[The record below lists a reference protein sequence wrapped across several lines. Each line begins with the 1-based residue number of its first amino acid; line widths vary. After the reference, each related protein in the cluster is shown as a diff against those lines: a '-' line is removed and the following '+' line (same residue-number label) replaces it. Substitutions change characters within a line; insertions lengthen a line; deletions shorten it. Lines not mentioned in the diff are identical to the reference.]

1 MLSLDKLSIKGFKSF
16 VEPTDFEVK
25 NGLTGIVGPNGCGKS
40 NIVEAIRFGL
50 GEVSAKQLR
59 GKEID
64 DLIFNGTDTRPSWN
78 LAEVGLFINLDGSE
92 LENKYQ
98 SKQIEISRK
107 IHRGEGSSSYING
120 KEVRLKDIQL
130 LFADA
135 STSARS
141 TSIVS
146 QGRIGAITQAKPE
159 DRKMVLEEA
168 AGILGLQSRRH
179 DSELRL
185 KGANNNLLR
194 VEDVI
199 KTYEEQLAVLKKQS
213 KEAERFR
220 NISSLIKNAEAS
232 VFYVKRNNL
241 QKIIKTLNEDKNK
254 IQIRLAEFQGDV
266 SLKDQAYE
274 DLKVRIPPMREKS
287 YSLNSELER
296 LNMTVDNLKQEELR
310 FEEHKVNL
318 EHRVNQLETDL
329 GVEDQQHKETNIK
342 ITEINKEIEELSS
355 KDFDS
360 VSDNNIGQSD
370 KSLLNN
376 ISFDKKYENAVA
388 AIFGKELLASLDK
401 DEVFYWTENILNVQN
416 ASFSFECKLAS
427 DLIKSPQRI
436 INKLNNVAIV
446 ENKVEGHENHKNLK
460 VGQAIVDIEG
470 NLWRWDGLFI
480 SSSYESN
487 ISSILSELKEKR
499 LNDLK
504 KQVVEWQRI
513 LEITDQKIHD
523 LKERI
528 KTAKEELEIS
538 QNNPGDIDSKRQFL
552 LNKIKELDEE
562 KKLFDNQLQ
571 EQENL
576 LETLSKDLRNKEQN
590 YSVVKE
596 ELIRKESEISNYTNN
611 LNQLALSCREKINV
625 DLMNLENEI
634 EKFKKD
640 EELESAEKRVIRL
653 VSERERI
660 GAVNLLAEDEYSKLR
675 EKVNETIKD
684 KNEIQESIEKLHE
697 AINKI
702 NKEGVSRLRDAFK
715 IVNENFER
723 LFTKLFGGGKAY
735 LKLIQNDEDPLN
747 SGLEI
752 FASPPG
758 KKMQNITLL
767 SGGEQALTA
776 ISLLFAVFIANPSP
790 FCILDEVDAPLDD
803 NNVDRFCSMVEEIQ
817 KKVQTK
823 FIVITHNRMTMSR
836 VDRLYGVTMPEEGV
850 SQIVSVE
857 LEEAV
862 KFAAD
867 AE

>member
-16 VEPTDFEVK
+16 VEPTDFEIK

-40 NIVEAIRFGL
+40 NIVEAVRFGL

-64 DLIFNGTDTRPSWN
+64 DLIFNGTDSRPSWN
-78 LAEVGLFINLDGSE
+78 IAEVGLFVNIEGSD
-92 LENKYQ
+92 LENKFE
-98 SKQIEISRK
+98 SKQLEIARK
-107 IHRGEGSSSYING
+107 IWRGEGTNSFING

-179 DSELRL
+179 DAELRL

-199 KTYEEQLAVLKKQS
+199 ETYEEQLAILTKQA

-220 NISSLIKNAEAS
+220 NISTLIKNAEAS
-232 VFYVKRNNL
+232 VFFVKRNDL
-241 QKIIKTLNEDKNK
+241 QLIIEKLNEEKDKIK
-254 IQIRLAEFQGDV
+254 IKLADFQGDV
-266 SLKDQAYE
+266 SIQDQAYE
-274 DLKVRIPPMREKS
+274 DLKVKIPPMREKS
-287 YSLNSELER
+287 YSLNSELDR
-296 LNMTVDNLKQEELR
+296 LNMTVENLKQEELR
-310 FEEHKVNL
+310 FEEHKINL
-318 EHRVNQLETDL
+318 EHRVKQLNQDL
-329 GVEDQQHKETNIK
+329 QIEQKQFEDTNNKIK
-342 ITEINKEIEELSS
+342 TIKKDIEDLSS
-355 KDFDS
+355 KEFEAENRDS
-360 VSDNNIGQSD
+360 PINQSD

-388 AIFGKELLASLDK
+388 AIFGKELLASLEPD
-401 DEVFYWTENILNVQN
+401 DIYYWSEYLGENVTKKFNFN
-416 ASFSFECKLAS
+416 CELAS
-427 DLIKSPQRI
+427 NVIKAPNQV
-436 INKLNNVAIV
+436 INKLENVAIV
-446 ENKVEGHENHKNLK
+446 STKKEGTENHSKIDI
-460 VGQAIVDIEG
+460 GQAIVDLEG

-480 SSSYESN
+480 SSSYEAN
-487 ISSILSELKEKR
+487 ISTILSELKEKR

-504 KQVVEWQRI
+504 KQIIEWERI
-513 LEITDQKIHD
+513 LEVTNQKTED
-523 LKERI
+523 LNQRI
-528 KTAKEELEIS
+528 KTTKEELEVS
-538 QNNPGDIDSKRQFL
+538 ENNPGDIDSKRQFL
-552 LNKIKELDEE
+552 LNKINQLDGE
-562 KKLFDNQLQ
+562 KKLFDNELQ

-576 LETLSKDLRNKEQN
+576 LEKLSKELRSKEQN

-596 ELIRKESEISNYTNN
+596 ELIRKESEISNYSNN
-611 LNQLALSCREKINV
+611 LAQLTQSCREKINV
-625 DLMNLENEI
+625 DLLNLENEV

-640 EELESAEKRVIRL
+640 EDLETAEKRVSRL
-653 VSERERI
+653 NAERERI
-660 GAVNLLAEDEYSKLR
+660 GAVNLLAEDEYFKLR
-675 EKVNETIKD
+675 EKVDETIKD
-684 KNEIQESIEKLHE
+684 KNEIQESIEKLHD

-702 NKEGVSRLRDAFK
+702 NKEGVTRLKDAFK

-752 FASPPG
+752 FASPHG

-776 ISLLFAVFIANPSP
+776 ISLLFAVFMANPSP

-803 NNVDRFCSMVEEIQ
+803 NNVDRFCSMVEEISE
-817 KKVQTK
+817 KVQTK
-823 FIVITHNRMTMSR
+823 FIIITHNRMTMSR
-836 VDRLYGVTMPEEGV
+836 VDRLYGVTMPEEGI

-862 KFAAD
+862 KY

>member
-16 VEPTDFEVK
+16 VEPTDFEIK

-40 NIVEAIRFGL
+40 NIVEAVRFGL

-64 DLIFNGTDTRPSWN
+64 DLIFNGTDSRPSWN
-78 LAEVGLFINLDGSE
+78 IAEVGLFVNIEGSD
-92 LENKYQ
+92 LENKFE
-98 SKQIEISRK
+98 SKQLEIARK
-107 IHRGEGSSSYING
+107 IWRGEGTNSFING

-179 DSELRL
+179 DAELRL

-199 KTYEEQLAVLKKQS
+199 ETYEEQLAILKKQA

-220 NISSLIKNAEAS
+220 NISTLIKNAEAS
-232 VFYVKRNNL
+232 VFFVKRNDL
-241 QKIIKTLNEDKNK
+241 QLIIEKLNEEKDKIK
-254 IQIRLAEFQGDV
+254 IKLADFQGDV
-266 SLKDQAYE
+266 SIQDQAYE
-274 DLKVRIPPMREKS
+274 DLKVKIPPMREKS
-287 YSLNSELER
+287 YSLNSELDR
-296 LNMTVDNLKQEELR
+296 LNMTVENLKQEELR
-310 FEEHKVNL
+310 FEEHKINL
-318 EHRVNQLETDL
+318 EHRVKQLNQDL
-329 GVEDQQHKETNIK
+329 QIEQKQFEDTNNKIK
-342 ITEINKEIEELSS
+342 TIKKDIEDLSS
-355 KDFDS
+355 KEFEAENRDS
-360 VSDNNIGQSD
+360 PINQSD

-388 AIFGKELLASLDK
+388 AIFGKELLASLEPD
-401 DEVFYWTENILNVQN
+401 DIYYWSEYLGENVTKKFNFN
-416 ASFSFECKLAS
+416 CELAS
-427 DLIKSPQRI
+427 NVIKAPNQV
-436 INKLNNVAIV
+436 INKLENVAIV
-446 ENKVEGHENHKNLK
+446 STKKEGTENHSKIDI
-460 VGQAIVDIEG
+460 GQAIVDLEG

-480 SSSYESN
+480 SSSYEAN
-487 ISSILSELKEKR
+487 ISTILSELKEKR

-504 KQVVEWQRI
+504 KQIIEWERI
-513 LEITDQKIHD
+513 LEVTNQKTED
-523 LKERI
+523 LNQRI
-528 KTAKEELEIS
+528 KTTKEELEVS
-538 QNNPGDIDSKRQFL
+538 ENNPGDIDSKRQFL
-552 LNKIKELDEE
+552 LNKINQLDGE
-562 KKLFDNQLQ
+562 KKLFDNELQ

-576 LETLSKDLRNKEQN
+576 LEKLSKELRSKEQN

-596 ELIRKESEISNYTNN
+596 ELIRKESEISNYSNN
-611 LNQLALSCREKINV
+611 LAQLTQSCREKINV
-625 DLMNLENEI
+625 DLLNLENEV

-640 EELESAEKRVIRL
+640 EDLETAEKRVSRL
-653 VSERERI
+653 NAERERI
-660 GAVNLLAEDEYSKLR
+660 GAVNLLAEDEYVKLR
-675 EKVNETIKD
+675 EKVDETIKD

-702 NKEGVSRLRDAFK
+702 NKEGVTRLKDAFK

-776 ISLLFAVFIANPSP
+776 ISLLFAVFMANPSP

-803 NNVDRFCSMVEEIQ
+803 NNVDRFCSMVEEISE
-817 KKVQTK
+817 KVQTK
-823 FIVITHNRMTMSR
+823 FIIITHNRMTMSR
-836 VDRLYGVTMPEEGV
+836 VDRLYGVTMPEEGI

-862 KFAAD
+862 KY

>member
-16 VEPTDFEVK
+16 VEPTEFEIK
-25 NGLTGIVGPNGCGKS
+25 TGLTGIVGPNGCGKS

-64 DLIFNGTDTRPSWN
+64 DLIFNGTDNRPSWN
-78 LAEVGLFINLDGSE
+78 LAEVGLFVNIDGSD
-92 LENKYQ
+92 LENKFE
-98 SKQIEISRK
+98 SKSLEIARK
-107 IHRGEGSSSYING
+107 IWRGEGTNSYING

-185 KGANNNLLR
+185 KAATNNLLR

-220 NISSLIKNAEAS
+220 NISTLIKNAEAS
-232 VFYVKRNNL
+232 VFFVKRNQIQTIL
-241 QKIIKTLNEDKNK
+241 QKLESEKNEIKIK
-254 IQIRLAEFQGDV
+254 LADFQGDV
-266 SLKDQAYE
+266 SSQDQAFE
-274 DLKVRIPPMREKS
+274 DLKVKIPPMREKS
-287 YSLNSELER
+287 YSLNSELDR
-296 LNMTVDNLKQEELR
+296 LNMTVENLKQEELR
-310 FEEHKVNL
+310 FEEHKTNL
-318 EHRVNQLETDL
+318 EHRVKQLQQDL
-329 GVEDQQHKETNIK
+329 EVENKQNNDTKAKIQEITN
-342 ITEINKEIEELSS
+342 EINDLSS

-360 VSDNNIGQSD
+360 NPEKTIGQSD
-370 KSLLNN
+370 RSLLNN
-376 ISFDKKYENAVA
+376 ISFEKEYENSVA

-401 DEVFYWTENILNVQN
+401 DEVFYWSENIVEEVKSSFDFPCIV
-416 ASFSFECKLAS
+416 ASEI
-427 DLIKSPQRI
+427 IKAPDRI
-436 INKLNNVAIV
+436 SNKLKNVAIV
-446 ENKVEGHENHKNLK
+446 EDLSKGYEFHKNLK
-460 VGQAIVDIEG
+460 PGQAIVDKEG
-470 NLWRWDGLFI
+470 NLWRWDGLFV
-480 SSSYESN
+480 SSSYEAN

-504 KQVVEWQRI
+504 KQI
-513 LEITDQKIHD
+513 LEWERISEITVQKIND
-523 LKERI
+523 LNDRI
-528 KTAKEELEIS
+528 KTAKEELDIS

-552 LNKIKELDEE
+552 LNKIKELEEE
-562 KKLFDNQLQ
+562 KKLFDNELQ
-571 EQENL
+571 EKENL
-576 LETLSKDLRNKEQN
+576 LEQLSKELRNKEQN
-590 YSVVKE
+590 FSVVKE
-596 ELIRKESEISNYTNN
+596 DLIRKESEISNFNNN
-611 LNQLALSCREKINV
+611 LQQLINLCREKINV
-625 DLMNLENEI
+625 DLLNLENEI
-634 EKFKKD
+634 EKLKKD
-640 EELESAEKRVIRL
+640 EDLETAEKRVMRL
-653 VSERERI
+653 VAERERI
-660 GAVNLLAEDEYSKLR
+660 GAVNLLAEDEYTKLR
-675 EKVNETIKD
+675 EKVNDTIKD
-684 KNEIQESIEKLHE
+684 KNEIQESIEKLHD

-702 NKEGVSRLRDAFK
+702 NKEGVSRLRDAFQ

-735 LKLIQNDEDPLN
+735 LKLVQNDEDPLN

-803 NNVDRFCSMVEEIQ
+803 NNVDRFCSMVEEISQ
-817 KKVQTK
+817 KVQTK
-823 FIVITHNRMTMSR
+823 FIIITHNRMTMSR

-857 LEEAV
+857 LEEAIQY
-862 KFAAD
+862 

>member
-1 MLSLDKLSIKGFKSF
+1 LLSLDKLSIKGFKSF
-16 VEPTDFEVK
+16 VEPTEFEIK
-25 NGLTGIVGPNGCGKS
+25 SGLTGIVGPNGCGKS

-64 DLIFNGTDTRPSWN
+64 DLIFNGTDNRPSWN
-78 LAEVGLFINLDGSE
+78 LAEVGLFVNIDGTD
-92 LENKYQ
+92 LENKFE
-98 SKQIEISRK
+98 SKSLEIARK
-107 IHRGEGSSSYING
+107 IWRGEGTNSYING

-185 KGANNNLLR
+185 KAATNNLLR

-199 KTYEEQLAVLKKQS
+199 QTYEEQLAILKKQS

-220 NISSLIKNAEAS
+220 SISTLIKNAEAS
-232 VFYVKRNNL
+232 VFYVKRNQIQATLQNL
-241 QKIIKTLNEDKNK
+241 EDEKNK
-254 IQIRLAEFQGDV
+254 IKIKLADYQGDV
-266 SLKDQAYE
+266 SSQDQAFE
-274 DLKVRIPPMREKS
+274 DLKVKIPPMREKS
-287 YSLNSELER
+287 YSLNSELDR
-296 LNMTVDNLKQEELR
+296 LNMTVENLKQEELR
-310 FEEHKVNL
+310 FEEHKTNL
-318 EHRVNQLETDL
+318 EHRVKQLQKDLEVENKQNNDTKSKIQEITD
-329 GVEDQQHKETNIK
+329 
-342 ITEINKEIEELSS
+342 EINDLSS
-355 KDFDS
+355 TDFDS
-360 VSDNNIGQSD
+360 NPEKTIGKTD
-370 KSLLNN
+370 RSLLNN
-376 ISFDKKYENAVA
+376 ISFEKEYENSVA

-401 DEVFYWTENILNVQN
+401 DEVFYWSENIDQEIS
-416 ASFSFECKLAS
+416 ASFDFPCKVAS
-427 DLIKSPQRI
+427 KIIKAPNRI
-436 INKLNNVAIV
+436 TNKLNNVAII
-446 ENKVEGHENHKNLK
+446 EDSSKGNEFHKHLK
-460 VGQAIVDIEG
+460 PGQAIVDKEG
-470 NLWRWDGLFI
+470 NLWRWDGLFV

-504 KQVVEWQRI
+504 KQIKEWERI
-513 LEITDQKIHD
+513 SEITVQKIND
-523 LKERI
+523 LNERI
-528 KTAKEELEIS
+528 KTATEELDIS

-552 LNKIKELDEE
+552 LNKIKELEEE
-562 KKLFDNQLQ
+562 KKLFDNELQ
-571 EQENL
+571 EKENL
-576 LETLSKDLRNKEQN
+576 LDQLSKELRNKEQN
-590 YSVVKE
+590 FSVVKE
-596 ELIRKESEISNYTNN
+596 DLIRKESEISNFNNN
-611 LNQLALSCREKINV
+611 LQQLANSCREKINV
-625 DLMNLENEI
+625 DLLNLENEI
-634 EKFKKD
+634 DKLKKD
-640 EELESAEKRVIRL
+640 EDLETAEKRVMRL
-653 VSERERI
+653 VTERERI
-660 GAVNLLAEDEYSKLR
+660 GAVNLLAEDEYAKLR
-675 EKVNETIKD
+675 EKVNDTIKD
-684 KNEIQESIEKLHE
+684 KNEIQESIEKLHD

-702 NKEGVSRLRDAFK
+702 NKEGVLRLRDAFQ

-723 LFTKLFGGGKAY
+723 LFTKLFGGGKAH
-735 LKLIQNDEDPLN
+735 LKLIQDDEDPLN

-803 NNVDRFCSMVEEIQ
+803 NNVDRFCSMVEEISE
-817 KKVQTK
+817 KVQTK
-823 FIVITHNRMTMSR
+823 FIIITHNRMTMSR
-836 VDRLYGVTMPEEGV
+836 VDRLYGVTMPEEGI

-862 KFAAD
+862 KY

>member
-16 VEPTDFEVK
+16 VEPTEFEIK
-25 NGLTGIVGPNGCGKS
+25 TGLTGIVGPNGCGKS

-64 DLIFNGTDTRPSWN
+64 DLIFNGTDNRPSWN
-78 LAEVGLFINLDGSE
+78 LAEVGLFVNIDGSD
-92 LENKYQ
+92 LENKFE
-98 SKQIEISRK
+98 SKSLEIARK
-107 IHRGEGSSSYING
+107 IWRGEGTNSYING
-120 KEVRLKDIQL
+120 KEVRLKDVQL

-185 KGANNNLLR
+185 KAATNNLLR

-220 NISSLIKNAEAS
+220 NISTLIKNAEAS
-232 VFYVKRNNL
+232 VFFVKRNQIQTIL
-241 QKIIKTLNEDKNK
+241 QKLESEKNEIKIK
-254 IQIRLAEFQGDV
+254 LADFQGDV
-266 SLKDQAYE
+266 SSQDQAFE
-274 DLKVRIPPMREKS
+274 DLKVKIPPMREKS
-287 YSLNSELER
+287 YSLNSELDR
-296 LNMTVDNLKQEELR
+296 LNMTVENLKQEELR
-310 FEEHKVNL
+310 FEEHKTNL
-318 EHRVNQLETDL
+318 EHRVKQLQQDL
-329 GVEDQQHKETNIK
+329 EVENKQNNDTKAKIQEITN
-342 ITEINKEIEELSS
+342 EINDLSS

-360 VSDNNIGQSD
+360 NPEKTIGQSD
-370 KSLLNN
+370 RSLLNN
-376 ISFDKKYENAVA
+376 ISFEKEYENSVA

-401 DEVFYWTENILNVQN
+401 DDVFYWSENTVEEVKSSFNFPCIV
-416 ASFSFECKLAS
+416 ASEI
-427 DLIKSPQRI
+427 IKAPDRI
-436 INKLNNVAIV
+436 SNKLKNVAII
-446 ENKVEGHENHKNLK
+446 EDLSKGYEFHKNLK
-460 VGQAIVDIEG
+460 PGQAIVDKEG
-470 NLWRWDGLFI
+470 NLWRWDGLFV
-480 SSSYESN
+480 SSSYEAN

-504 KQVVEWQRI
+504 KQI
-513 LEITDQKIHD
+513 LEWERISEITVQKIND
-523 LKERI
+523 LNDRI
-528 KTAKEELEIS
+528 KTAKEELDIS

-552 LNKIKELDEE
+552 LNKIKELEEE
-562 KKLFDNQLQ
+562 KKLFDNELQ
-571 EQENL
+571 EKENL
-576 LETLSKDLRNKEQN
+576 LEQLSKELRNKEQN
-590 YSVVKE
+590 FSVVKE
-596 ELIRKESEISNYTNN
+596 DLIRKESEISNFNNN
-611 LNQLALSCREKINV
+611 LQQLINSCREKINV
-625 DLMNLENEI
+625 DLLNLENEI
-634 EKFKKD
+634 EKLKKD
-640 EELESAEKRVIRL
+640 EDLETAEKRVMRL
-653 VSERERI
+653 VAERERI
-660 GAVNLLAEDEYSKLR
+660 GAVNLLAEDEYIKLR
-675 EKVNETIKD
+675 EKVNDTIKD
-684 KNEIQESIEKLHE
+684 KNEIQESIEKLHD

-702 NKEGVSRLRDAFK
+702 NKEGVSRLRDAFQ

-735 LKLIQNDEDPLN
+735 LKLVQNDEDPLN

-803 NNVDRFCSMVEEIQ
+803 NNVDRFCSMVEEISQ
-817 KKVQTK
+817 KVQTK
-823 FIVITHNRMTMSR
+823 FIIITHNRMTMSR

-857 LEEAV
+857 LEEAIQY
-862 KFAAD
+862 

>member
-16 VEPTDFEVK
+16 VEPTEFEIK
-25 NGLTGIVGPNGCGKS
+25 TGLTGIVGPNGCGKS

-64 DLIFNGTDTRPSWN
+64 DLIFNGTDNRPSWN
-78 LAEVGLFINLDGSE
+78 LAEVGLFVNIDGSD
-92 LENKYQ
+92 LENKFE
-98 SKQIEISRK
+98 SKSLEIARK
-107 IHRGEGSSSYING
+107 IWRGEGTNSYING

-185 KGANNNLLR
+185 KAATNNLLR

-220 NISSLIKNAEAS
+220 NISTLIKNAEAS
-232 VFYVKRNNL
+232 VFFVKRNQIQTFLKKLENEKNEI
-241 QKIIKTLNEDKNK
+241 KIK
-254 IQIRLAEFQGDV
+254 LADFQGDV
-266 SLKDQAYE
+266 SSQDQAFE
-274 DLKVRIPPMREKS
+274 DLKVKIPPMREKS
-287 YSLNSELER
+287 YSLNSELDR
-296 LNMTVDNLKQEELR
+296 LNMTVENLKQEELR
-310 FEEHKVNL
+310 FEEHKTNL
-318 EHRVNQLETDL
+318 EHRVKQLQQDL
-329 GVEDQQHKETNIK
+329 EVENKQNNDTKAKIQEITN
-342 ITEINKEIEELSS
+342 EINDLSS

-360 VSDNNIGQSD
+360 NPEKTIGQSD
-370 KSLLNN
+370 RSLLNN
-376 ISFDKKYENAVA
+376 ISFEKEYENSVA

-401 DEVFYWTENILNVQN
+401 DEVFYWSENIVEEVKSSFDFPCIV
-416 ASFSFECKLAS
+416 ASEI
-427 DLIKSPQRI
+427 IKAPDRI
-436 INKLNNVAIV
+436 SNKLKNVAII
-446 ENKVEGHENHKNLK
+446 EDLSKGYEFHKNLK
-460 VGQAIVDIEG
+460 PGQAIVDKEG
-470 NLWRWDGLFI
+470 NLWRWDGLFV
-480 SSSYESN
+480 SSSYEAN

-504 KQVVEWQRI
+504 KQI
-513 LEITDQKIHD
+513 LEWERISEITVQKIND
-523 LKERI
+523 LNDRI
-528 KTAKEELEIS
+528 KTAKEELDIS

-552 LNKIKELDEE
+552 LNKIKELEEE
-562 KKLFDNQLQ
+562 KKLFDNELQ
-571 EQENL
+571 EKENL
-576 LETLSKDLRNKEQN
+576 LEQLSKELRNKEQN
-590 YSVVKE
+590 FSVVKE
-596 ELIRKESEISNYTNN
+596 DLIRKESEISNFNNN
-611 LNQLALSCREKINV
+611 LQQLINLCREKINV
-625 DLMNLENEI
+625 DLLNLENEI
-634 EKFKKD
+634 EKLKKD
-640 EELESAEKRVIRL
+640 EDLETAEKRVMRL
-653 VSERERI
+653 VAERERI
-660 GAVNLLAEDEYSKLR
+660 GAVNLLAEDEYTKLR
-675 EKVNETIKD
+675 EKVNDTIKD
-684 KNEIQESIEKLHE
+684 KNEIQESIEKLHD

-702 NKEGVSRLRDAFK
+702 NKEGVSRLRDAFQ

-735 LKLIQNDEDPLN
+735 LKLVQNDEDPLN

-803 NNVDRFCSMVEEIQ
+803 NNVDRFCSMVEEISQ
-817 KKVQTK
+817 KVQTK
-823 FIVITHNRMTMSR
+823 FIIITHNRMTMSR

-857 LEEAV
+857 LEEAIQY
-862 KFAAD
+862 

>member
-16 VEPTDFEVK
+16 VEPTEFEIK
-25 NGLTGIVGPNGCGKS
+25 SGLTGIVGPNGCGKS

-64 DLIFNGTDTRPSWN
+64 DLIFNGTDNRPSWN
-78 LAEVGLFINLDGSE
+78 LAEVGLFVNIDGTD
-92 LENKYQ
+92 LENKFE
-98 SKQIEISRK
+98 SKSLEIARK
-107 IHRGEGSSSYING
+107 IWRGEGTNSYING

-185 KGANNNLLR
+185 KAATNNLLR

-199 KTYEEQLAVLKKQS
+199 QTYEEQLAILKKQS

-220 NISSLIKNAEAS
+220 SISTLIKNAEAS
-232 VFYVKRNNL
+232 VFYVKRNQIQATLQNL
-241 QKIIKTLNEDKNK
+241 EDEKNK
-254 IQIRLAEFQGDV
+254 IKIKLADYQGDV
-266 SLKDQAYE
+266 SSQDQAFE
-274 DLKVRIPPMREKS
+274 DLKVKIPPMREKS
-287 YSLNSELER
+287 YSLNSELDR
-296 LNMTVDNLKQEELR
+296 LNMTVENLKQEELR
-310 FEEHKVNL
+310 FEEHKTNL
-318 EHRVNQLETDL
+318 EHRVKQLQKDLEVENKQNNDTKSKIQEITD
-329 GVEDQQHKETNIK
+329 
-342 ITEINKEIEELSS
+342 EINDLSS
-355 KDFDS
+355 TDFDS
-360 VSDNNIGQSD
+360 NPEKTIGKTD
-370 KSLLNN
+370 RSLLNN
-376 ISFDKKYENAVA
+376 ISFEKEYENSVA

-401 DEVFYWTENILNVQN
+401 DEVFYWSENIDQEIS
-416 ASFSFECKLAS
+416 ASFDFPCKVAS
-427 DLIKSPQRI
+427 KIIKAPNRI
-436 INKLNNVAIV
+436 TNKLNNVAII
-446 ENKVEGHENHKNLK
+446 EDSSKGNEFHKHLK
-460 VGQAIVDIEG
+460 PGQAIVDKEG
-470 NLWRWDGLFI
+470 NLWRWDGLFV

-504 KQVVEWQRI
+504 KQI
-513 LEITDQKIHD
+513 LEWERISEITIQKIND
-523 LKERI
+523 LNDRI
-528 KTAKEELEIS
+528 KTAKEELDIS

-552 LNKIKELDEE
+552 LNKIKDLTEE
-562 KKLFDNQLQ
+562 KRLFDNELQ
-571 EQENL
+571 EKENL
-576 LETLSKDLRNKEQN
+576 LEQLSKDLRNKEQN
-590 YSVVKE
+590 FSVVKE
-596 ELIRKESEISNYTNN
+596 DLIRKESEISNFNNN
-611 LNQLALSCREKINV
+611 LQQLILSCREKINV
-625 DLMNLENEI
+625 DLLNLENEI
-634 EKFKKD
+634 DKLKKD
-640 EELESAEKRVIRL
+640 EDLETAEKRVIRL
-653 VSERERI
+653 VTERERI
-660 GAVNLLAEDEYSKLR
+660 GAVNLLAEDEYTKLR
-675 EKVNETIKD
+675 EKVNDTIKD
-684 KNEIQESIEKLHE
+684 KNEIQESIEKLHD

-702 NKEGVSRLRDAFK
+702 NKEGVSRLRDAFQ

-803 NNVDRFCSMVEEIQ
+803 NNVDRFCSMVEEISE
-817 KKVQTK
+817 KVQTK
-823 FIVITHNRMTMSR
+823 FIIITHNRMTMSR

-862 KFAAD
+862 KY

>member
-16 VEPTDFEVK
+16 VEPTEFEIK
-25 NGLTGIVGPNGCGKS
+25 TGLTGIVGPNGCGKS

-64 DLIFNGTDTRPSWN
+64 DLIFNGTDNRPSWN
-78 LAEVGLFINLDGSE
+78 LAEVGLFVNIDGSD
-92 LENKYQ
+92 LENKFE
-98 SKQIEISRK
+98 SKSLEIARK
-107 IHRGEGSSSYING
+107 IWRGEGTNSYING

-185 KGANNNLLR
+185 KAATNNLLR

-220 NISSLIKNAEAS
+220 NISTLIKNAEAS
-232 VFYVKRNNL
+232 VFFVKRNQIQTIL
-241 QKIIKTLNEDKNK
+241 QKLENEKNEIKIK
-254 IQIRLAEFQGDV
+254 LADFQGDV
-266 SLKDQAYE
+266 SSQDQAFE
-274 DLKVRIPPMREKS
+274 DLKVKIPPMREKS
-287 YSLNSELER
+287 YSLNSELDR
-296 LNMTVDNLKQEELR
+296 LNMTVENLKQEELR
-310 FEEHKVNL
+310 FEEHKTNL
-318 EHRVNQLETDL
+318 EHRVKQLQQDL
-329 GVEDQQHKETNIK
+329 EVENKQNNDTKAKIQEITN
-342 ITEINKEIEELSS
+342 EINDLSS

-360 VSDNNIGQSD
+360 NPEKTIGQSD
-370 KSLLNN
+370 RSLLNN
-376 ISFDKKYENAVA
+376 ISFEKEYENSVA

-401 DEVFYWTENILNVQN
+401 DEVFYWSENTVEEVKSSFNFPCIV
-416 ASFSFECKLAS
+416 ASEI
-427 DLIKSPQRI
+427 IKAPDRI
-436 INKLNNVAIV
+436 SNKLKNVAII
-446 ENKVEGHENHKNLK
+446 EDLSKGYEFHKNLK
-460 VGQAIVDIEG
+460 PGQAIVDKEG
-470 NLWRWDGLFI
+470 NLWRWDGLFV
-480 SSSYESN
+480 SSSYEAN

-504 KQVVEWQRI
+504 KQI
-513 LEITDQKIHD
+513 LEWERISEITVQKIND
-523 LKERI
+523 LNDRI
-528 KTAKEELEIS
+528 KTAKEELDIS

-552 LNKIKELDEE
+552 LNKIKELEEE
-562 KKLFDNQLQ
+562 KKLFDNELQ
-571 EQENL
+571 EKENL
-576 LETLSKDLRNKEQN
+576 LEQLSKELRNKEQN
-590 YSVVKE
+590 FSVVKE
-596 ELIRKESEISNYTNN
+596 DLIRKESEISNFNNN
-611 LNQLALSCREKINV
+611 LQQLINLCHEKINV
-625 DLMNLENEI
+625 DLLNLENEI
-634 EKFKKD
+634 EKLKKD
-640 EELESAEKRVIRL
+640 EDLETAEKRVMRL
-653 VSERERI
+653 VAERERI
-660 GAVNLLAEDEYSKLR
+660 GAVNLLAEDEYTKLR
-675 EKVNETIKD
+675 EKVNDTIKD
-684 KNEIQESIEKLHE
+684 KNEIQESIEKLHD

-702 NKEGVSRLRDAFK
+702 NKEGVSRLRDAFQ

-735 LKLIQNDEDPLN
+735 LKLVQNDEDPLN

-803 NNVDRFCSMVEEIQ
+803 NNVDRFCSMVEEISQ
-817 KKVQTK
+817 KVQTK
-823 FIVITHNRMTMSR
+823 FIIITHNRMTMSR

-857 LEEAV
+857 LEEAIQY
-862 KFAAD
+862 

>member
-16 VEPTDFEVK
+16 VEPTDFEIK

-40 NIVEAIRFGL
+40 NIVEAVRFGL

-64 DLIFNGTDTRPSWN
+64 DLIFNGTDSRPSWN
-78 LAEVGLFINLDGSE
+78 IAEVGLFVNIEGSD
-92 LENKYQ
+92 LENKFE
-98 SKQIEISRK
+98 SKQLEIARK
-107 IHRGEGSSSYING
+107 IWRGEGTNSFING

-168 AGILGLQSRRH
+168 AGILGLHSRRH
-179 DSELRL
+179 DAELRL

-199 KTYEEQLAVLKKQS
+199 ETYEEQLAILKKQA

-220 NISSLIKNAEAS
+220 NISTLIKNAEAS
-232 VFYVKRNNL
+232 VFFVKRNDL
-241 QKIIKTLNEDKNK
+241 QLIIEKLNEEKDKIK
-254 IQIRLAEFQGDV
+254 IKLADFQGDV
-266 SLKDQAYE
+266 SIQDQAYE
-274 DLKVRIPPMREKS
+274 DLKVKIPPMREKS
-287 YSLNSELER
+287 YSLNSELDR
-296 LNMTVDNLKQEELR
+296 LNMTLENLKQEELR
-310 FEEHKVNL
+310 FEEHKINL
-318 EHRVNQLETDL
+318 EHRVKQLNQDL
-329 GVEDQQHKETNIK
+329 QIEQKQFEDTNNKIK
-342 ITEINKEIEELSS
+342 TIKKDIEDLSS
-355 KDFDS
+355 KEFEAENRDS
-360 VSDNNIGQSD
+360 PINQSD

-388 AIFGKELLASLDK
+388 AIFGKELLASLEPD
-401 DEVFYWTENILNVQN
+401 DIYYWSEYLGENVTKKFNFN
-416 ASFSFECKLAS
+416 CELAS
-427 DLIKSPQRI
+427 NVIKAPNQV
-436 INKLNNVAIV
+436 INKLENVAIV
-446 ENKVEGHENHKNLK
+446 STKKEGTENHSKIDI
-460 VGQAIVDIEG
+460 GQAIVDLEG

-480 SSSYESN
+480 SSSYEAN
-487 ISSILSELKEKR
+487 ISTILSELKEKR

-504 KQVVEWQRI
+504 KQIIEWERI
-513 LEITDQKIHD
+513 LEVTNQKTGD
-523 LKERI
+523 LNQRI
-528 KTAKEELEIS
+528 KTTKEELEVS
-538 QNNPGDIDSKRQFL
+538 ENNPGDIDSKRQFL
-552 LNKIKELDEE
+552 LNKIYQLDGE
-562 KKLFDNQLQ
+562 KKLFDNELQ

-576 LETLSKDLRNKEQN
+576 LEKLSKELRSKEQN

-596 ELIRKESEISNYTNN
+596 ELIRKESEISNYSNN
-611 LNQLALSCREKINV
+611 LAQLTQSCREKINV
-625 DLMNLENEI
+625 DLLNLENEV

-640 EELESAEKRVIRL
+640 EDLETAEKRVLRL
-653 VSERERI
+653 NAERERI
-660 GAVNLLAEDEYSKLR
+660 GAVNLLAEDEYVKLR
-675 EKVNETIKD
+675 EKVDETIKD

-702 NKEGVSRLRDAFK
+702 NKEGVTRLKDAFK

-776 ISLLFAVFIANPSP
+776 ISLLFAVFMANPSP

-803 NNVDRFCSMVEEIQ
+803 NNVDRFCSMVEEISE
-817 KKVQTK
+817 KVQTK
-823 FIVITHNRMTMSR
+823 FIIITHNRMTMSR
-836 VDRLYGVTMPEEGV
+836 VDRLYGVTMPEEGI

-862 KFAAD
+862 KY

>member
-16 VEPTDFEVK
+16 VEPTEFEIK
-25 NGLTGIVGPNGCGKS
+25 SGLTGIVGPNGCGKS

-64 DLIFNGTDTRPSWN
+64 DLIFNGTDIKPSWN
-78 LAEVGLFINLDGSE
+78 LAEVGLFINIDGTD
-92 LENKYQ
+92 LENKFE
-98 SKQIEISRK
+98 SKSLEIARK
-107 IHRGEGSSSYING
+107 IWRGEGTSSYING

-185 KGANNNLLR
+185 KAATNNLLR

-199 KTYEEQLAVLKKQS
+199 TTYEEQLAILKKQS

-220 NISSLIKNAEAS
+220 NISTLIKNAEAS
-232 VFYVKRNNL
+232 VFYVKRNQIQTIL
-241 QKIIKTLNEDKNK
+241 QKLENEKNEIKIK
-254 IQIRLAEFQGDV
+254 LADFQGDV
-266 SLKDQAYE
+266 SSQDQAFE
-274 DLKVRIPPMREKS
+274 DLKVKIPPMREKS
-287 YSLNSELER
+287 YSLNSELDR
-296 LNMTVDNLKQEELR
+296 LNMTVENLKQEELR
-310 FEEHKVNL
+310 FEEHKTNL
-318 EHRVNQLETDL
+318 EHRVKQLYQDL
-329 GVEDQQHKETNIK
+329 EVENKQNNDTQAK
-342 ITEINKEIEELSS
+342 IQEITKEINDLSS
-355 KDFDS
+355 KDFESNPEKS
-360 VSDNNIGQSD
+360 VGQSD
-370 KSLLNN
+370 RSLLNN
-376 ISFDKKYENAVA
+376 ISFEKEYENSVA

-401 DEVFYWTENILNVQN
+401 DEVFYWSENIVNEVRSSFDFPCKA
-416 ASFSFECKLAS
+416 ASEI
-427 DLIKSPQRI
+427 IKAPDRI
-436 INKLNNVAIV
+436 TNKLNNVAIV
-446 ENKVEGHENHKNLK
+446 EDLSKGYEFHKNLK
-460 VGQAIVDIEG
+460 PGQALVDKEG

-480 SSSYESN
+480 SSSYEAN
-487 ISSILSELKEKR
+487 ISTILSELKEKR

-504 KQVVEWQRI
+504 KQI
-513 LEITDQKIHD
+513 LEWERISEITIQKIND
-523 LKERI
+523 LNDRI
-528 KTAKEELEIS
+528 KTAKEELDMS

-552 LNKIKELDEE
+552 LNKIKDLAEE
-562 KKLFDNQLQ
+562 KKLFDNDLQ
-571 EQENL
+571 EKENL
-576 LETLSKDLRNKEQN
+576 LEQLSKELRNKEQN
-590 YSVVKE
+590 FSVVKE
-596 ELIRKESEISNYTNN
+596 DLIRKESEISNFNNN
-611 LNQLALSCREKINV
+611 LQQLIHSCREKINV
-625 DLMNLENEI
+625 DLLNLENEI
-634 EKFKKD
+634 EKLKKD
-640 EELESAEKRVIRL
+640 EDIETAEKRVMRL
-653 VSERERI
+653 VTERERI
-660 GAVNLLAEDEYSKLR
+660 GAVNLLAEDEYTKLR
-675 EKVNETIKD
+675 EKVNDTIKD
-684 KNEIQESIEKLHE
+684 KNEIQESIEKLHD

-702 NKEGVSRLRDAFK
+702 NKEGVSRLRDAFQ

-735 LKLIQNDEDPLN
+735 LKLVQDDEDPLN

-803 NNVDRFCSMVEEIQ
+803 NNVDRFCSMVEEISQ
-817 KKVQTK
+817 KVQTK
-823 FIVITHNRMTMSR
+823 FIIITHNRMTMSR

-857 LEEAV
+857 LEEAIQY
-862 KFAAD
+862 

>member
-16 VEPTDFEVK
+16 VEPTEFEIK
-25 NGLTGIVGPNGCGKS
+25 SGLTGIVGPNGCGKS

-64 DLIFNGTDTRPSWN
+64 DLIFNGTDNRASWN
-78 LAEVGLFINLDGSE
+78 LAEVGLFVNIDGTD
-92 LENKYQ
+92 LENKFE
-98 SKQIEISRK
+98 SKSLEIARK
-107 IHRGEGSSSYING
+107 IWRGEGTNSYING

-185 KGANNNLLR
+185 KAATNNLLR

-199 KTYEEQLAVLKKQS
+199 QTYEEQLAILKKQS

-220 NISSLIKNAEAS
+220 NISTLIKNAEAS
-232 VFYVKRNNL
+232 VFYVKRNQIQTTLQNL
-241 QKIIKTLNEDKNK
+241 EDEKNK
-254 IQIRLAEFQGDV
+254 IKIKLADYQGDV
-266 SLKDQAYE
+266 SSQDQAFE
-274 DLKVRIPPMREKS
+274 DLKVKIPPMREKS
-287 YSLNSELER
+287 YSLNSELDR
-296 LNMTVDNLKQEELR
+296 LNMTVENLKQEELR
-310 FEEHKVNL
+310 FEEHKINL
-318 EHRVNQLETDL
+318 EHRVKQLQKDL
-329 GVEDQQHKETNIK
+329 EVENKQNNDTKAKIQEITN
-342 ITEINKEIEELSS
+342 EINDLSS
-355 KDFDS
+355 TDFES
-360 VSDNNIGQSD
+360 NPEKTIGKTD
-370 KSLLNN
+370 RSLLNN
-376 ISFDKKYENAVA
+376 ISFDKEYENSVA

-401 DEVFYWTENILNVQN
+401 DEIFYWSEYIDQEIS
-416 ASFSFECKLAS
+416 ASFDFPCKVAS
-427 DLIKSPQRI
+427 EIIKAPNRI
-436 INKLNNVAIV
+436 TNKLNNVAVI
-446 ENKVEGHENHKNLK
+446 EDSSKGNEFHKHLK
-460 VGQAIVDIEG
+460 PGQAIVDKDG
-470 NLWRWDGLFI
+470 NLWRWDGLFV
-480 SSSYESN
+480 SSSYEAN

-504 KQVVEWQRI
+504 KQI
-513 LEITDQKIHD
+513 LEWERISELTVQKIND
-523 LKERI
+523 LNERI
-528 KTAKEELEIS
+528 KTASEELDIS

-552 LNKIKELDEE
+552 LNKIKELEEE
-562 KKLFDNQLQ
+562 KKLFDNELQ
-571 EQENL
+571 EKENL
-576 LETLSKDLRNKEQN
+576 LDQLSKELRNKEQN
-590 YSVVKE
+590 FSVVKE
-596 ELIRKESEISNYTNN
+596 DLIRKESEISNFNNN
-611 LNQLALSCREKINV
+611 LQQLANSCREKINA
-625 DLMNLENEI
+625 DLLNLENEI
-634 EKFKKD
+634 EKLKKD
-640 EELESAEKRVIRL
+640 EDLETAEKRVLRL
-653 VSERERI
+653 VTERERI
-660 GAVNLLAEDEYSKLR
+660 GAVNLLAEDEYTKLR
-675 EKVNETIKD
+675 EKVNDTIKD

-702 NKEGVSRLRDAFK
+702 NKEGVLRLRDAFQ

-723 LFTKLFGGGKAY
+723 LFTKLFGGGKAH

-803 NNVDRFCSMVEEIQ
+803 NNVDRFCSMVEEISE
-817 KKVQTK
+817 KVQTK
-823 FIVITHNRMTMSR
+823 FIIITHNRMTMSR
-836 VDRLYGVTMPEEGV
+836 VDRLYGVTMPEEGI

-862 KFAAD
+862 KY

>member
-16 VEPTDFEVK
+16 VEPTEFEIK
-25 NGLTGIVGPNGCGKS
+25 TGLTGIVGPNGCGKS

-64 DLIFNGTDTRPSWN
+64 DLIFNGTDNRPSWN
-78 LAEVGLFINLDGSE
+78 LAEVGLFVNIDGSD
-92 LENKYQ
+92 LEKKFE
-98 SKQIEISRK
+98 SKSLEIARK
-107 IHRGEGSSSYING
+107 IWRGEGTNSYING

-185 KGANNNLLR
+185 KAATNNLLR

-199 KTYEEQLAVLKKQS
+199 KTYEEQLAILKKQS

-220 NISSLIKNAEAS
+220 NISTLIKNAEAS
-232 VFYVKRNNL
+232 VFFVKRNQIQTIL
-241 QKIIKTLNEDKNK
+241 QKLENEKNEIKIK
-254 IQIRLAEFQGDV
+254 LADFQGDV
-266 SLKDQAYE
+266 SSQDQAFE
-274 DLKVRIPPMREKS
+274 DLKVKIPPMREKS
-287 YSLNSELER
+287 YSLNSELDR
-296 LNMTVDNLKQEELR
+296 LNMTVENLKQEELR
-310 FEEHKVNL
+310 FEEHKTNL
-318 EHRVNQLETDL
+318 EHRVKQLQQDL
-329 GVEDQQHKETNIK
+329 EVENKQNNDTKAKIQEITN
-342 ITEINKEIEELSS
+342 EINDLSS

-360 VSDNNIGQSD
+360 NPEKTIGQSD
-370 KSLLNN
+370 RSLLNN
-376 ISFDKKYENAVA
+376 ISFEKEYENSVA

-401 DEVFYWTENILNVQN
+401 DEVFYWSENIVEEVNSSFDFPCIV
-416 ASFSFECKLAS
+416 ASEI
-427 DLIKSPQRI
+427 IKAPDRI
-436 INKLNNVAIV
+436 SNKLKNVAII
-446 ENKVEGHENHKNLK
+446 EDLSKGYEFHKNLK
-460 VGQAIVDIEG
+460 PGQAIVDKEG
-470 NLWRWDGLFI
+470 NLWRWDGLFV
-480 SSSYESN
+480 SSSYEAN

-504 KQVVEWQRI
+504 KQI
-513 LEITDQKIHD
+513 LEWERISEITVQKIND
-523 LKERI
+523 LNDRI
-528 KTAKEELEIS
+528 KTAKEELDIS

-552 LNKIKELDEE
+552 LNKIKELEEE
-562 KKLFDNQLQ
+562 KKLFDNELQ
-571 EQENL
+571 EKENL
-576 LETLSKDLRNKEQN
+576 LEQLSKELRNKEQN
-590 YSVVKE
+590 FSVVKE
-596 ELIRKESEISNYTNN
+596 DLIRKESEISNFNNN
-611 LNQLALSCREKINV
+611 LQQLINLCREKINV
-625 DLMNLENEI
+625 DLLNLENEI
-634 EKFKKD
+634 EKLKKD
-640 EELESAEKRVIRL
+640 EDLEIAEKRVMRL
-653 VSERERI
+653 LAERERI
-660 GAVNLLAEDEYSKLR
+660 GAVNLLAEDEYTKLR
-675 EKVNETIKD
+675 EKVNDTIKD
-684 KNEIQESIEKLHE
+684 KNEIQESIEKLHD

-702 NKEGVSRLRDAFK
+702 NKEGVSRLRDAFQ

-735 LKLIQNDEDPLN
+735 LKLVQNDEDPLN

-803 NNVDRFCSMVEEIQ
+803 NNVDRFCSMVEEISQ
-817 KKVQTK
+817 KVQTK
-823 FIVITHNRMTMSR
+823 FIIITHNRMTMSR

-857 LEEAV
+857 LEEAIQY
-862 KFAAD
+862 

>member
-1 MLSLDKLSIKGFKSF
+1 LLSLDKLSIKGFKSF
-16 VEPTDFEVK
+16 VEPTEFEIK
-25 NGLTGIVGPNGCGKS
+25 SGLTGIVGPNGCGKS

-64 DLIFNGTDTRPSWN
+64 DLIFNGTDNRPSWN
-78 LAEVGLFINLDGSE
+78 LAEVGLFVNIDGTD
-92 LENKYQ
+92 LENKFE
-98 SKQIEISRK
+98 SKSLEIARK
-107 IHRGEGSSSYING
+107 IWRGEGTNSYING

-185 KGANNNLLR
+185 KAATNNLLR

-199 KTYEEQLAVLKKQS
+199 QTYEEQLAILKKQS

-220 NISSLIKNAEAS
+220 SISTLIKNAEAS
-232 VFYVKRNNL
+232 VFYVKRNQIQATLQNL
-241 QKIIKTLNEDKNK
+241 EDEKNK
-254 IQIRLAEFQGDV
+254 IKIKLADYQGDV
-266 SLKDQAYE
+266 SSQDQAFE
-274 DLKVRIPPMREKS
+274 DLKVKIPPMREKS
-287 YSLNSELER
+287 YSLNSELDR
-296 LNMTVDNLKQEELR
+296 LNMTVENLKQEELR
-310 FEEHKVNL
+310 FEEHKTNL
-318 EHRVNQLETDL
+318 EHRVKQLQKDLEVENKQNNDTKSKIQEITD
-329 GVEDQQHKETNIK
+329 
-342 ITEINKEIEELSS
+342 EINDLSS
-355 KDFDS
+355 TDFDS
-360 VSDNNIGQSD
+360 NPEKTIGKTD
-370 KSLLNN
+370 RSLLNN
-376 ISFDKKYENAVA
+376 ISFEKEYENSVA

-401 DEVFYWTENILNVQN
+401 DEVFYWSENIDQEIS
-416 ASFSFECKLAS
+416 ASFDFPCKVAS
-427 DLIKSPQRI
+427 KIIKAPNRI
-436 INKLNNVAIV
+436 TNKLNNVAII
-446 ENKVEGHENHKNLK
+446 EDSSKGNEFHKHLK
-460 VGQAIVDIEG
+460 PGQAIVDKEG
-470 NLWRWDGLFI
+470 NLWRWDGLFV

-504 KQVVEWQRI
+504 KQIKEWERI
-513 LEITDQKIHD
+513 SEITVQKIND
-523 LKERI
+523 LNERI
-528 KTAKEELEIS
+528 KTATEELDIS

-552 LNKIKELDEE
+552 LNKIKELEEE
-562 KKLFDNQLQ
+562 KKLFDNELQ
-571 EQENL
+571 EKENL
-576 LETLSKDLRNKEQN
+576 LDQLSKELRNKEQN
-590 YSVVKE
+590 FSVVKE
-596 ELIRKESEISNYTNN
+596 DLIRKESEISNFNNN
-611 LNQLALSCREKINV
+611 LQQLANSCREKINV
-625 DLMNLENEI
+625 DLLNLENEI
-634 EKFKKD
+634 EKLKKD
-640 EELESAEKRVIRL
+640 EDLETAEKRVMRL
-653 VSERERI
+653 VTERERI
-660 GAVNLLAEDEYSKLR
+660 GAVNLLAEDEYTKLR
-675 EKVNETIKD
+675 EKVNDTIKD
-684 KNEIQESIEKLHE
+684 KNEIQESIEKLHD

-702 NKEGVSRLRDAFK
+702 NKEGVLRLRDAFQ

-723 LFTKLFGGGKAY
+723 LFTKLFGGGKAH
-735 LKLIQNDEDPLN
+735 LKLIQDDEDPLN

-803 NNVDRFCSMVEEIQ
+803 NNVDRFCSMVEEISE
-817 KKVQTK
+817 KVQTK
-823 FIVITHNRMTMSR
+823 FIIITHNRMTMSR

-857 LEEAV
+857 LEEAA
-862 KFAAD
+862 KY

>member
-16 VEPTDFEVK
+16 VEPTEFEIK
-25 NGLTGIVGPNGCGKS
+25 SGLTGVVGPNGCGKS

-64 DLIFNGTDTRPSWN
+64 DLIFNGTDNRPSWN
-78 LAEVGLFINLDGSE
+78 LAEVGLFVNIDGTD
-92 LENKYQ
+92 LENKFE
-98 SKQIEISRK
+98 SKSLEIARK
-107 IHRGEGSSSYING
+107 IWRGEGTNSYING

-185 KGANNNLLR
+185 KAATNNLLR

-199 KTYEEQLAVLKKQS
+199 TTYEEQLAILKKQS

-220 NISSLIKNAEAS
+220 NISTLIKNAEAS
-232 VFYVKRNNL
+232 VFYVKRNQIQNIL
-241 QKIIKTLNEDKNK
+241 QKLEDEKNK
-254 IQIRLAEFQGDV
+254 IKIKLADFQGDV
-266 SLKDQAYE
+266 SSQDQAFE
-274 DLKVRIPPMREKS
+274 NLKVKIPPMREKS
-287 YSLNSELER
+287 YSLNSELDR
-296 LNMTVDNLKQEELR
+296 LNMTFENLKQEELR
-310 FEEHKVNL
+310 FEEHKTNL
-318 EHRVNQLETDL
+318 EHRVKQLQQDL
-329 GVEDQQHKETNIK
+329 EVENKQNNDTKAKIQEITN
-342 ITEINKEIEELSS
+342 EINDLSS
-355 KDFDS
+355 KEFDS
-360 VSDNNIGQSD
+360 NPEKTIGQSD
-370 KSLLNN
+370 RSLLNN
-376 ISFDKKYENAVA
+376 ISFKKEYENSVA

-401 DEVFYWTENILNVQN
+401 DEVFYWSENIVEEVNSSFDFPCIV
-416 ASFSFECKLAS
+416 ASEI
-427 DLIKSPQRI
+427 IKAPGRI
-436 INKLNNVAIV
+436 SNKLKNVAII
-446 ENKVEGHENHKNLK
+446 EDLSKGYEFHKNLK
-460 VGQAIVDIEG
+460 PGQAIVDKEG
-470 NLWRWDGLFI
+470 NLWRWDGLFV
-480 SSSYESN
+480 SSSYEAN

-504 KQVVEWQRI
+504 KQI
-513 LEITDQKIHD
+513 LEWERISEITVQKIND
-523 LKERI
+523 LNDRI
-528 KTAKEELEIS
+528 KTAKEELDIS

-552 LNKIKELDEE
+552 LNKIKELEEE
-562 KKLFDNQLQ
+562 KKLFDNELQ
-571 EQENL
+571 EKENL
-576 LETLSKDLRNKEQN
+576 LEQLSKELRNKEQN
-590 YSVVKE
+590 FSVVKE
-596 ELIRKESEISNYTNN
+596 DLIRKESEISNFNNN
-611 LNQLALSCREKINV
+611 LQQLINSCREKINV
-625 DLMNLENEI
+625 DLLNLENEI
-634 EKFKKD
+634 EKLKKD
-640 EELESAEKRVIRL
+640 EDLETAEKRVMRL
-653 VSERERI
+653 VAERERI
-660 GAVNLLAEDEYSKLR
+660 GAVNLLAEDEYTKLR
-675 EKVNETIKD
+675 EKVNDTIKD
-684 KNEIQESIEKLHE
+684 KNEIQESIEKLHD

-702 NKEGVSRLRDAFK
+702 NKEGVSRLRDAFQ

-735 LKLIQNDEDPLN
+735 LKLVQNDEDPLN

-803 NNVDRFCSMVEEIQ
+803 NNVDRFCSMVEEISQ
-817 KKVQTK
+817 KIQTK
-823 FIVITHNRMTMSR
+823 FIIITHNRMTMSR

-857 LEEAV
+857 LEEAIQY
-862 KFAAD
+862 

>member
-16 VEPTDFEVK
+16 VEPTEFEIK
-25 NGLTGIVGPNGCGKS
+25 TGLTGIVGPNGCGKS

-64 DLIFNGTDTRPSWN
+64 DLIFNGTDNRPSWN
-78 LAEVGLFINLDGSE
+78 LAEVGLFVNIDGSD
-92 LENKYQ
+92 LENKFE
-98 SKQIEISRK
+98 SKSLEIARK
-107 IHRGEGSSSYING
+107 IWRGEGTNSYING

-185 KGANNNLLR
+185 KAATNNLLR

-220 NISSLIKNAEAS
+220 NISTLIKNAEAS
-232 VFYVKRNNL
+232 VFFVKRNQIQTIL
-241 QKIIKTLNEDKNK
+241 QKLENEKNEIKIK
-254 IQIRLAEFQGDV
+254 LADFQGDV
-266 SLKDQAYE
+266 SSQDQAFE
-274 DLKVRIPPMREKS
+274 DLKVKIPPMREKS
-287 YSLNSELER
+287 YSLNSELDR
-296 LNMTVDNLKQEELR
+296 LNMTVENLKQEELR
-310 FEEHKVNL
+310 FEEHKTNL
-318 EHRVNQLETDL
+318 EHRVKQLQQDL
-329 GVEDQQHKETNIK
+329 EVENKQNNDTKAKIQEITN
-342 ITEINKEIEELSS
+342 EINDLSS

-360 VSDNNIGQSD
+360 NPEKTIGQSD
-370 KSLLNN
+370 RSLLNN
-376 ISFDKKYENAVA
+376 ISFEKEYENSVA

-401 DEVFYWTENILNVQN
+401 DDVFYWSENTVEEVKSSFNFPCIV
-416 ASFSFECKLAS
+416 ASEI
-427 DLIKSPQRI
+427 IKAPDRI
-436 INKLNNVAIV
+436 SNKLKNVAII
-446 ENKVEGHENHKNLK
+446 EDLSKGYEFHKNLK
-460 VGQAIVDIEG
+460 PGQAIVDKEG
-470 NLWRWDGLFI
+470 NLWRWDGLFV
-480 SSSYESN
+480 SSSYEAN

-504 KQVVEWQRI
+504 KQI
-513 LEITDQKIHD
+513 LEWERISEITVQKIND
-523 LKERI
+523 LNDRI
-528 KTAKEELEIS
+528 KTAKEELDIS

-552 LNKIKELDEE
+552 LNKIKELEEE
-562 KKLFDNQLQ
+562 KRLFDNELQ
-571 EQENL
+571 EKENL
-576 LETLSKDLRNKEQN
+576 LEQLSKELRNKEQN
-590 YSVVKE
+590 FSVVKE
-596 ELIRKESEISNYTNN
+596 DLIRKESEISNFNNN
-611 LNQLALSCREKINV
+611 LQQLINLCREKINV
-625 DLMNLENEI
+625 DLLNLENEI
-634 EKFKKD
+634 EKLKKD
-640 EELESAEKRVIRL
+640 EDLETAEKRVMRL
-653 VSERERI
+653 VAERERI
-660 GAVNLLAEDEYSKLR
+660 GAVNLLAEDEYTKLR
-675 EKVNETIKD
+675 EKVNDTIKD
-684 KNEIQESIEKLHE
+684 KNEIQESIEKLHD

-702 NKEGVSRLRDAFK
+702 NKEGVSRLRDAFQ

-735 LKLIQNDEDPLN
+735 LKLVQNDEDPLN

-803 NNVDRFCSMVEEIQ
+803 NNVDRFCSMVEEISQ
-817 KKVQTK
+817 KVQTK
-823 FIVITHNRMTMSR
+823 FIIITHNRMTMSR

-857 LEEAV
+857 LEEAIQY
-862 KFAAD
+862 

>member
-16 VEPTDFEVK
+16 VEPTEFEIK
-25 NGLTGIVGPNGCGKS
+25 TGLTGIVGPNGCGKS

-64 DLIFNGTDTRPSWN
+64 DLIFNGTDNRPSWN
-78 LAEVGLFINLDGSE
+78 LAEVGLFVNIDGSD
-92 LENKYQ
+92 LENKFE
-98 SKQIEISRK
+98 SKSLEIARK
-107 IHRGEGSSSYING
+107 IWRGEGTNSYING

-185 KGANNNLLR
+185 KAATNNLLR

-220 NISSLIKNAEAS
+220 NISTLIKNAEAS
-232 VFYVKRNNL
+232 VFFVKRNQIQTIL
-241 QKIIKTLNEDKNK
+241 QKLESEKNEIKIK
-254 IQIRLAEFQGDV
+254 LADFQGDV
-266 SLKDQAYE
+266 SSQDQAFE
-274 DLKVRIPPMREKS
+274 DLKVKIPPMREKS
-287 YSLNSELER
+287 YSLNSELDR
-296 LNMTVDNLKQEELR
+296 LNMTVENLKQEELR
-310 FEEHKVNL
+310 FEEHKTNL
-318 EHRVNQLETDL
+318 EHRVKQLQQDL
-329 GVEDQQHKETNIK
+329 EVENKQNNDTKAKIQEITN
-342 ITEINKEIEELSS
+342 EINDLSS

-360 VSDNNIGQSD
+360 NPEKTIGQSD
-370 KSLLNN
+370 RSLLNN
-376 ISFDKKYENAVA
+376 ISFEKEYENSVA

-401 DEVFYWTENILNVQN
+401 DEVFYWSENIVEEVNCSFDFPCIV
-416 ASFSFECKLAS
+416 ASEI
-427 DLIKSPQRI
+427 IKAPDRI
-436 INKLNNVAIV
+436 SNKLKNVAII
-446 ENKVEGHENHKNLK
+446 EDLSKGYEFHKNLK
-460 VGQAIVDIEG
+460 PGQAIVDKEG
-470 NLWRWDGLFI
+470 NLWRWDGLFV
-480 SSSYESN
+480 SSSYEAN

-504 KQVVEWQRI
+504 KQI
-513 LEITDQKIHD
+513 LEWERISEITVQKIND
-523 LKERI
+523 LNDRI
-528 KTAKEELEIS
+528 KTAKEELDIS

-552 LNKIKELDEE
+552 LNKIKELEEE
-562 KKLFDNQLQ
+562 KKLFDNELQ
-571 EQENL
+571 EKENL
-576 LETLSKDLRNKEQN
+576 LEQLSKELRNKEQN
-590 YSVVKE
+590 FSVVKE
-596 ELIRKESEISNYTNN
+596 DLIRKESEISNFNNN
-611 LNQLALSCREKINV
+611 LQQLINLCREKINV
-625 DLMNLENEI
+625 DLLNLENEI
-634 EKFKKD
+634 EKLKKD
-640 EELESAEKRVIRL
+640 EDLETAEKRVMRL
-653 VSERERI
+653 VAERERI
-660 GAVNLLAEDEYSKLR
+660 GAVNLLAEDEYIKLR
-675 EKVNETIKD
+675 EKVNDTIKD
-684 KNEIQESIEKLHE
+684 KNEIQESIEKLHD

-702 NKEGVSRLRDAFK
+702 NKEGVSRLRDAFQ

-735 LKLIQNDEDPLN
+735 LKLVQNDEDPLN

-803 NNVDRFCSMVEEIQ
+803 NNVDRFCSMVEEISQ
-817 KKVQTK
+817 KVQTK
-823 FIVITHNRMTMSR
+823 FIIITHNRMTMSR

-857 LEEAV
+857 LEEAIQY
-862 KFAAD
+862 

>member
-16 VEPTDFEVK
+16 VEPTDFEIK

-64 DLIFNGTDTRPSWN
+64 DLIFNGTDNRPSWN
-78 LAEVGLFINLDGSE
+78 IAEVGLFVNIEGND
-92 LENKYQ
+92 LENKFE
-98 SKQIEISRK
+98 SKQLEIARK
-107 IHRGEGSSSYING
+107 IWRGEGTNSFING

-179 DSELRL
+179 DAELRL

-199 KTYEEQLAVLKKQS
+199 ETYEEQLAILKKQA

-220 NISSLIKNAEAS
+220 NISTLIKNAEAS
-232 VFYVKRNNL
+232 VFFVKRNDL
-241 QKIIKTLNEDKNK
+241 QPIIEKLNEEKDKIK
-254 IQIRLAEFQGDV
+254 IKLADFQGDV
-266 SLKDQAYE
+266 SIQDQAYE
-274 DLKVRIPPMREKS
+274 DLKVKIPPMREKS
-287 YSLNSELER
+287 YSLNSELDR
-296 LNMTVDNLKQEELR
+296 LNMTVENLKQEELR
-310 FEEHKVNL
+310 FEEHKINL
-318 EHRVNQLETDL
+318 EHRVKQLNQDL
-329 GVEDQQHKETNIK
+329 QIEQKQFEDTNNKIK
-342 ITEINKEIEELSS
+342 TIKKDIEDLSS
-355 KDFDS
+355 KEFEAENRDS
-360 VSDNNIGQSD
+360 PINQSD

-388 AIFGKELLASLDK
+388 AIFGKELLASLEPD
-401 DEVFYWTENILNVQN
+401 DIYYWSEYLGENVTKKFNFN
-416 ASFSFECKLAS
+416 CELAS
-427 DLIKSPQRI
+427 NVIKAPNQV
-436 INKLNNVAIV
+436 INKLENVAIV
-446 ENKVEGHENHKNLK
+446 STKKEGTENHSKIDI
-460 VGQAIVDIEG
+460 GQAIVDLEG

-480 SSSYESN
+480 SSSYEAN
-487 ISSILSELKEKR
+487 ISTILSELKEKR

-504 KQVVEWQRI
+504 KQIIEWERI
-513 LEITDQKIHD
+513 LEVTNQKTED
-523 LKERI
+523 LNQRI
-528 KTAKEELEIS
+528 KTTKEELEVS
-538 QNNPGDIDSKRQFL
+538 ENNPGDIDSKRQFL
-552 LNKIKELDEE
+552 LNKINQLDGE
-562 KKLFDNQLQ
+562 KKLFDNELQ

-576 LETLSKDLRNKEQN
+576 LEKLSKELRSKEQN

-596 ELIRKESEISNYTNN
+596 ELIRKESEISNYSNN
-611 LNQLALSCREKINV
+611 LAQLTQSCREKINV
-625 DLMNLENEI
+625 DLLNLENEV

-640 EELESAEKRVIRL
+640 EDLETAEKRVSRL
-653 VSERERI
+653 NAERERI
-660 GAVNLLAEDEYSKLR
+660 GAVNLLAEDEYVKLR
-675 EKVNETIKD
+675 EKVDETIKD

-702 NKEGVSRLRDAFK
+702 NKEGVTRLKDAFK

-776 ISLLFAVFIANPSP
+776 ISLLFAVFMANPSP

-803 NNVDRFCSMVEEIQ
+803 NNVDRFCSMVEEISE
-817 KKVQTK
+817 KVQTK
-823 FIVITHNRMTMSR
+823 FIIITHNRMTMSR
-836 VDRLYGVTMPEEGV
+836 VDRLYGVTMPEEGI

-862 KFAAD
+862 KY

>member
-16 VEPTDFEVK
+16 VEPTEFEIK
-25 NGLTGIVGPNGCGKS
+25 SGLTGIVGPNGCGKS

-64 DLIFNGTDTRPSWN
+64 DLIFNGTDNRASWN
-78 LAEVGLFINLDGSE
+78 LAEVGLFVNIDGTD
-92 LENKYQ
+92 LENKFE
-98 SKQIEISRK
+98 SKSLEIARK
-107 IHRGEGSSSYING
+107 IWRGEGTNSYING

-185 KGANNNLLR
+185 KAATNNLLR

-199 KTYEEQLAVLKKQS
+199 QTYEEQLAILKKQS

-220 NISSLIKNAEAS
+220 NISTLIKNAEAS
-232 VFYVKRNNL
+232 VFYVKRNQIQTTL
-241 QKIIKTLNEDKNK
+241 QSLEDEKNK
-254 IQIRLAEFQGDV
+254 IKIKLADYQGDV
-266 SLKDQAYE
+266 SSQDQAFE
-274 DLKVRIPPMREKS
+274 DLKVKIPPMREKS
-287 YSLNSELER
+287 YSLNSELDR
-296 LNMTVDNLKQEELR
+296 LNMTVENLKQEELR
-310 FEEHKVNL
+310 FEEHKINL
-318 EHRVNQLETDL
+318 EHRVKQLQKDL
-329 GVEDQQHKETNIK
+329 EVENKQNNDTKAKIQEITN
-342 ITEINKEIEELSS
+342 EINDLSS
-355 KDFDS
+355 TDFES
-360 VSDNNIGQSD
+360 NPKKTIGKTD
-370 KSLLNN
+370 RSLLNN
-376 ISFDKKYENAVA
+376 ISFDKEYENSVA

-401 DEVFYWTENILNVQN
+401 DEVFYWSENIDQEIS
-416 ASFSFECKLAS
+416 ASFDFPCKVAS
-427 DLIKSPQRI
+427 EIIKAPNRI
-436 INKLNNVAIV
+436 TNKLNNVAVI
-446 ENKVEGHENHKNLK
+446 EDSSKGNEFHKHLK
-460 VGQAIVDIEG
+460 PGQAIVDKDG
-470 NLWRWDGLFI
+470 NLWRWDGLFV
-480 SSSYESN
+480 SSSYEAN

-504 KQVVEWQRI
+504 KQI
-513 LEITDQKIHD
+513 LEWERISELTVQKIND
-523 LKERI
+523 LNERI
-528 KTAKEELEIS
+528 KTALEELDIS

-552 LNKIKELDEE
+552 LNKIKELEEE
-562 KKLFDNQLQ
+562 KKLFDNELQ
-571 EQENL
+571 EKENL
-576 LETLSKDLRNKEQN
+576 LDQLSKELRNKEQN
-590 YSVVKE
+590 FSVVKE
-596 ELIRKESEISNYTNN
+596 DLIRKESEISNFQNN
-611 LNQLALSCREKINV
+611 LQQLANSCREKINA
-625 DLMNLENEI
+625 DLLNLENEI
-634 EKFKKD
+634 EKLKKD
-640 EELESAEKRVIRL
+640 EDLETAEKRVLRL
-653 VSERERI
+653 VTERERI
-660 GAVNLLAEDEYSKLR
+660 GAVNLLAEDEYTKLR
-675 EKVNETIKD
+675 EKVNDTIKD

-702 NKEGVSRLRDAFK
+702 NKEGVLRLRDAFQ

-723 LFTKLFGGGKAY
+723 LFTKLFGGGKAH

-803 NNVDRFCSMVEEIQ
+803 NNVDRFCSMVEEISE
-817 KKVQTK
+817 KVQTK
-823 FIVITHNRMTMSR
+823 FIIITHNRMTMSR

-862 KFAAD
+862 KY

>member
-16 VEPTDFEVK
+16 VEPTDFEIK

-40 NIVEAIRFGL
+40 NIVEAVRFGL

-64 DLIFNGTDTRPSWN
+64 DLIFNGTDNRPSWN
-78 LAEVGLFINLDGSE
+78 IAEVGLFVNIEGSD
-92 LENKYQ
+92 LENKFE
-98 SKQIEISRK
+98 SKQLEIARK
-107 IHRGEGSSSYING
+107 IWRGEGTNSFING

-179 DSELRL
+179 DAELRL

-199 KTYEEQLAVLKKQS
+199 ETYEEQLAILKKQA

-220 NISSLIKNAEAS
+220 NISTLIKNAEAS
-232 VFYVKRNNL
+232 VFFVKRNDL
-241 QKIIKTLNEDKNK
+241 QLIIEKLNEEKDKIK
-254 IQIRLAEFQGDV
+254 IKLADFQGDV
-266 SLKDQAYE
+266 SIQDQAYE
-274 DLKVRIPPMREKS
+274 DLKVKIPPMREKS
-287 YSLNSELER
+287 YSLNSELDR
-296 LNMTVDNLKQEELR
+296 LNMTVENLKQEELR
-310 FEEHKVNL
+310 FEEHKINL
-318 EHRVNQLETDL
+318 EHRVKQLNQDL
-329 GVEDQQHKETNIK
+329 QIEQKQFEDTNNKIK
-342 ITEINKEIEELSS
+342 TIKKDIEDLSS
-355 KDFDS
+355 KEFEAENR
-360 VSDNNIGQSD
+360 DNPVNQSD

-388 AIFGKELLASLDK
+388 AIFGKELLASLEPDG
-401 DEVFYWTENILNVQN
+401 VYYWSEHLGENVTKKFNFN
-416 ASFSFECKLAS
+416 CELAS
-427 DLIKSPQRI
+427 NVIKAPNQV
-436 INKLNNVAIV
+436 INKLENVAIV
-446 ENKVEGHENHKNLK
+446 STKKEGTENHSKIDI
-460 VGQAIVDIEG
+460 GQAIVDLEG

-480 SSSYESN
+480 SSSYEAN
-487 ISSILSELKEKR
+487 ISTILSELKEKR

-504 KQVVEWQRI
+504 KQIIEWERI
-513 LEITDQKIHD
+513 LEVTNQKTED
-523 LKERI
+523 LNQRI
-528 KTAKEELEIS
+528 KTTKEELEVS
-538 QNNPGDIDSKRQFL
+538 ENNPGDIDSKRQFL
-552 LNKIKELDEE
+552 LNKINQLDGE
-562 KKLFDNQLQ
+562 KKLFDNELH

-576 LETLSKDLRNKEQN
+576 LEKLSKELRSKEQN

-596 ELIRKESEISNYTNN
+596 ELIRKESEISNYSNN
-611 LNQLALSCREKINV
+611 LAQLTQSCREKINV
-625 DLMNLENEI
+625 DLLNLENEV

-640 EELESAEKRVIRL
+640 EDLETAEKRVSRL
-653 VSERERI
+653 NAERERI
-660 GAVNLLAEDEYSKLR
+660 GAVNLLAEDEYVKLR
-675 EKVNETIKD
+675 EKVDETIKD

-702 NKEGVSRLRDAFK
+702 NKEGVTRLKDAFK

-776 ISLLFAVFIANPSP
+776 ISLLFAVFMANPSP

-803 NNVDRFCSMVEEIQ
+803 NNVDRFCSMVEEISE
-817 KKVQTK
+817 KVQTK
-823 FIVITHNRMTMSR
+823 FIIITHNRMTMSR
-836 VDRLYGVTMPEEGV
+836 VDRLYGVTMPEEGI

-862 KFAAD
+862 KY

>member
-16 VEPTDFEVK
+16 VEPTEFEIK
-25 NGLTGIVGPNGCGKS
+25 TGLTGIVGPNGCGKS

-64 DLIFNGTDTRPSWN
+64 DLIFNGTDNRPSWN
-78 LAEVGLFINLDGSE
+78 LAEVGLFVNIDGSD
-92 LENKYQ
+92 LENKFE
-98 SKQIEISRK
+98 SKSLEIARK
-107 IHRGEGSSSYING
+107 IWRGEGTNSYING

-185 KGANNNLLR
+185 KAATNNLLR

-220 NISSLIKNAEAS
+220 NISTLIKNAEAS
-232 VFYVKRNNL
+232 VFFVKRNQIQTIL
-241 QKIIKTLNEDKNK
+241 QKLENEKNEIKIK
-254 IQIRLAEFQGDV
+254 LADFQGDV
-266 SLKDQAYE
+266 SSQDQAFE
-274 DLKVRIPPMREKS
+274 DLKVKIPPMREKS
-287 YSLNSELER
+287 YSLNSELDR
-296 LNMTVDNLKQEELR
+296 LNMTVENLKQEELR
-310 FEEHKVNL
+310 FEEHKTNL
-318 EHRVNQLETDL
+318 EHRVKQLQQDL
-329 GVEDQQHKETNIK
+329 EVENKQNNDTKAKIQEITN
-342 ITEINKEIEELSS
+342 EINDLSS

-360 VSDNNIGQSD
+360 NPEKTIGQSD
-370 KSLLNN
+370 RSLLNN
-376 ISFDKKYENAVA
+376 ISFEKEYENSVA

-401 DEVFYWTENILNVQN
+401 DEVFYWSENIVEEVNSSFDFPCIV
-416 ASFSFECKLAS
+416 ASEI
-427 DLIKSPQRI
+427 IKAPGRI
-436 INKLNNVAIV
+436 SNKLKNVAII
-446 ENKVEGHENHKNLK
+446 EDLSKGYEFHKNLK
-460 VGQAIVDIEG
+460 PGQAIVDKEG
-470 NLWRWDGLFI
+470 NLWRWDGLFV
-480 SSSYESN
+480 SSSYEAN

-504 KQVVEWQRI
+504 KQI
-513 LEITDQKIHD
+513 LEWERISEITVQKIND
-523 LKERI
+523 LNDRI
-528 KTAKEELEIS
+528 KTAKEELDIS

-552 LNKIKELDEE
+552 LNKIKELEEE
-562 KKLFDNQLQ
+562 KKLFDNELQ
-571 EQENL
+571 EKENL
-576 LETLSKDLRNKEQN
+576 LEQLSKELRNKEQN
-590 YSVVKE
+590 FSVVKE
-596 ELIRKESEISNYTNN
+596 DLIRKESEISNFNNN
-611 LNQLALSCREKINV
+611 LQQLINLCREKINV
-625 DLMNLENEI
+625 DLLNLENEI
-634 EKFKKD
+634 EKLKKD
-640 EELESAEKRVIRL
+640 EDLETAEKRVMRL
-653 VSERERI
+653 VAERERI
-660 GAVNLLAEDEYSKLR
+660 GAVNLLAEDEYTKLR
-675 EKVNETIKD
+675 EKVNDTIKD
-684 KNEIQESIEKLHE
+684 KNEIQESIEKLHD

-702 NKEGVSRLRDAFK
+702 NKEGVSRLRDAFQ

-735 LKLIQNDEDPLN
+735 LKLVQNDEDPLN

-803 NNVDRFCSMVEEIQ
+803 NNVDRFCSMVEEISQ
-817 KKVQTK
+817 KVQTK
-823 FIVITHNRMTMSR
+823 FIIITHNRMTMSR

-857 LEEAV
+857 LEEAIQY
-862 KFAAD
+862 

>member
-16 VEPTDFEVK
+16 VEPTDFEIK

-64 DLIFNGTDTRPSWN
+64 DLIFNGTDNRPSWN
-78 LAEVGLFINLDGSE
+78 IAEVGLFLNIEGSD
-92 LENKYQ
+92 LENKFE
-98 SKQIEISRK
+98 SKQLEIARK
-107 IHRGEGSSSYING
+107 IWRGEGTNSFING

-179 DSELRL
+179 DAELRL

-199 KTYEEQLAVLKKQS
+199 ETYEEQLAILKKQA

-220 NISSLIKNAEAS
+220 NISTLIKNAEAS
-232 VFYVKRNNL
+232 VFFVKRNEL
-241 QKIIKTLNEDKNK
+241 QLIIKKLNEEKDKIK
-254 IQIRLAEFQGDV
+254 IKLADFQGDV
-266 SLKDQAYE
+266 SIQDQAYE
-274 DLKVRIPPMREKS
+274 DLKVKIPPMREKS
-287 YSLNSELER
+287 YSLNSELDR
-296 LNMTVDNLKQEELR
+296 LNMTVENLKQEELR
-310 FEEHKVNL
+310 FEEHKINL
-318 EHRVNQLETDL
+318 EHRVKQLNQDL
-329 GVEDQQHKETNIK
+329 QIEQKQFEDTNNKIK
-342 ITEINKEIEELSS
+342 TIKKDIEDLSS
-355 KDFDS
+355 KEFEAENR
-360 VSDNNIGQSD
+360 DNPINQSD

-388 AIFGKELLASLDK
+388 AIFGKELLASLEPD
-401 DEVFYWTENILNVQN
+401 DIYYWSEHLGENVTKKFNFN
-416 ASFSFECKLAS
+416 CELAS
-427 DLIKSPQRI
+427 NVIKAPNQV
-436 INKLNNVAIV
+436 INKLENVAIV
-446 ENKVEGHENHKNLK
+446 STKKEGTENHSKIDI
-460 VGQAIVDIEG
+460 GQAIVDLEG

-480 SSSYESN
+480 SSSYEAN
-487 ISSILSELKEKR
+487 ISTILSELKEKR

-504 KQVVEWQRI
+504 KQIIEWERI
-513 LEITDQKIHD
+513 LEVTNQKTED
-523 LKERI
+523 LNQRI
-528 KTAKEELEIS
+528 KTTKEELEVS
-538 QNNPGDIDSKRQFL
+538 ENNPGDIDSKRQFL
-552 LNKIKELDEE
+552 LNKINQLDGE
-562 KKLFDNQLQ
+562 KKLFDNELQ

-576 LETLSKDLRNKEQN
+576 LEKLSKELRSKEQN

-596 ELIRKESEISNYTNN
+596 ELIRKESEISNYSNN
-611 LNQLALSCREKINV
+611 LAQLTQSCREKINV
-625 DLMNLENEI
+625 DLLNLENEV

-640 EELESAEKRVIRL
+640 EDLETAEKRVSRL
-653 VSERERI
+653 NAERERI
-660 GAVNLLAEDEYSKLR
+660 GAVNLLAEDEYVKLR
-675 EKVNETIKD
+675 EKVDETIKD
-684 KNEIQESIEKLHE
+684 TNEIQESIEKLHE

-702 NKEGVSRLRDAFK
+702 NKEGVTRLKDAFK

-776 ISLLFAVFIANPSP
+776 ISLLFAVFMANPSP

-803 NNVDRFCSMVEEIQ
+803 NNVDRFCSMVEEISE
-817 KKVQTK
+817 KVQTK
-823 FIVITHNRMTMSR
+823 FIIITHNRMTMSR
-836 VDRLYGVTMPEEGV
+836 VDRLYGVTMPEEGI

-862 KFAAD
+862 KY